1 MFYNDFKNKALDE
14 HKKTVEAY
22 DKIFKSF
29 IKHCKALY
37 KWRVKACSTID
48 LILIIINSI
57 ANKPKDFVIEIEDV
71 RLEKKIFHETEEY
84 SSKAEKSLKF
94 TAFGT
99 TAGVSVG
106 TVIAIGT
113 KSALSG
119 PIGMGIGAGTVA
131 VSLLKLS
138 YDNKKIGNKAMEEA
152 IIIRDS
158 TQELKVFNERVQSIR
173 RKIILL
179 NLKSRVYCFFMN
191 RLKDANYKE
200 LSEKDKLRLGV
211 LVNNALTLTH
221 LINEKVDSE

>member
-1 MFYNDFKNKALDE
+1 MFYNDYKNKSLDE
-14 HKKTVEAY
+14 HKKAVEAY

-29 IKHCKALY
+29 IRRCKALY

-84 SSKAEKSLKF
+84 SSKAENSLKF

-119 PIGMGIGAGTVA
+119 PIGMGIGAGTAA

-173 RKIILL
+173 RKMILL
-179 NLKSRVYCFFMN
+179 NLKLRVYCFFMN

>member
-14 HKKTVEAY
+14 HKKAVEAY
-22 DKIFKSF
+22 DKIIKSF

-84 SSKAEKSLKF
+84 SSKAENSLKF

-119 PIGMGIGAGTVA
+119 PIGMGIGAGTAA

-138 YDNKKIGNKAMEEA
+138 YDNKKIGNKAVEEA

-158 TQELKVFNERVQSIR
+158 TQKLKVFNERVQSIR

-179 NLKSRVYCFFMN
+179 NLKLRVYCFFMN
-191 RLKDANYKE
+191 
-200 LSEKDKLRLGV
+200 
-211 LVNNALTLTH
+211 
-221 LINEKVDSE
+221 

>member
-1 MFYNDFKNKALDE
+1 MFYNDFKNKALNE
-14 HKKTVEAY
+14 HKKAEDAY
-22 DKIFKSF
+22 ERIFKYF
-29 IKHCKALY
+29 IRHCKALY

-48 LILIIINSI
+48 LILILINSI
-57 ANKPKDFVIEIEDV
+57 ANKPKDFEIEIADV
-71 RLEKKIFHETEEY
+71 RLEKKTFHETEEY
-84 SSKAEKSLKF
+84 SNKAENSLKL

-119 PIGMGIGAGTVA
+119 PIGIGIGAGTAA

-138 YDNKKIGNKAMEEA
+138 YDNKKIGNKAMQEA
-152 IIIRDS
+152 IIIRES
-158 TQELKVFNERVQSIR
+158 IQELKVFNERVISIR

-179 NLKSRVYCFFMN
+179 NLKLRVYCIFMN

-200 LSEKDKLRLGV
+200 LSEKDRLRLGT